1 MNKINM
7 DSSDLEL
14 ILTEIEILKIFQHP
28 YIIKLY
34 EVFENIDY
42 IYIIMEHCPG
52 SNLFSF
58 IQIRKFMIKKVVVII
73 YINYIK

>member
-1 MNKINM
+1 M

-14 ILTEIEILKIFQHP
+14 ILTEIEILKICQHP

-34 EVFENIDY
+34 DMFENIDY

-52 SNLFSF
+52 SDLF
-58 IQIRKFMIKKVVVII
+58 
-73 YINYIK
+73 